1 LGWKPIG
8 ARAVPRARDDGRS
21 RVSLAAR
28 VLPAA
33 TERRGADPP
42 APEAPPPPAA
52 PAAAV
57 TGDHAAGLPPGIPPG
72 IPHGVPKGR
81 RGGGS
86 RGRHRWVPIAVS
98 AVLGILGSALL
109 ALVFVNADART
120 AQAAFDERARDD
132 QDAMVGALQHAMA
145 ALRLVQGYM
154 AMATHPVGRAEF
166 AAVVRTVRDAL
177 PLDLSETAWV
187 QHVTSADRAVFEQ
200 TARAEGFRD
209 FEIRERGHPQHLA
222 TAGDRPDYFPIL
234 YIDPRGPADRLL
246 GFDFGSEARR
256 REALNRALATRRP
269 AATAPL
275 RGNLVHANDGS
286 VFILVAP
293 VFGGGGQGLGALR
306 GAVLGVMATGPL
318 VEHMLARLPAED
330 DLDIYLFD
338 PAAPPETRRIY
349 WHAGH
354 GGSAAGGAPTE
365 AALRARPHAETQLRV
380 ADQRWGMLIA
390 RPPQARRARLGGR
403 ALAVLLAG
411 LAITAGL
418 VAYLS
423 VTLRQALRLEA
434 LTDRLRRAAADLAT
448 KGEEVTHL
456 AHHDAL
462 TGLPNRLAFN
472 ERLRGILGDHAHSQP
487 CVLCLDLDRFK
498 SINDTFG
505 HPAGDALLGLVAAR
519 LRACLRPEDI
529 VARMGG
535 DEFAILLEHEDRPG
549 AEALAQRLV
558 TVISQPY
565 EIRGSQMTIGISL
578 GIAFP
583 SGGSADADLLMRN
596 ADLALYRAKQAGRG
610 TWCFFAGEM
619 ETEAQARRTMEA
631 NLRSALLDM
640 TLELH
645 FQPLI
650 SLRDRRICGMEA
662 LLRWNCPGI
671 GPVSPAEF
679 IPLAEECGLIVP
691 IGHWVLQAA
700 CREAATW
707 PATMRVAVNLSAA
720 QFVSPT
726 LVASVVGALAE
737 SGLVPARLELEITET
752 VLLQDSHATLETLYA
767 LKALGVSISMDDFGT
782 GYSSLSYLC
791 QFPFDT
797 LKIDQSFV
805 RDMPL
810 REECRAIVHAVVG
823 LCRNLGITTI
833 AEGVETEQQ
842 LRGVLV
848 EQCDEAQ
855 GYLFSRPVPVSQV
868 PALIEALRQPVLA

>member
-1 LGWKPIG
+1 
-8 ARAVPRARDDGRS
+8 
-21 RVSLAAR
+21 
-28 VLPAA
+28 
-33 TERRGADPP
+33 
-42 APEAPPPPAA
+42 
-52 PAAAV
+52 
-57 TGDHAAGLPPGIPPG
+57 
-72 IPHGVPKGR
+72 
-81 RGGGS
+81 
-86 RGRHRWVPIAVS
+86 VS
-98 AVLGILGSALL
+98 AVLGLLGSVLL

-120 AQAAFDERARDD
+120 AQAVFDERARDD
-132 QDAMVGALQHAMA
+132 QEAMVDALQHAMA
-145 ALRLVQGYM
+145 ALRIVQGYM
-154 AMATHPVGRAEF
+154 ANATHPVSRAEF
-166 AAVVRTVRDAL
+166 AGFVRTVRDAL
-177 PLDLSETAWV
+177 PLDLRETTWV
-187 QHVTSADRAVFEQ
+187 QHVTSAERAGFEQ
-200 TARAEGFRD
+200 AVRAEGFPD
-209 FEIRERGHPQHLA
+209 FEIRERDHPFHLA
-222 TAGDRPDYFPIL
+222 RAANRAEYFPIL
-234 YIDPRGPADRLL
+234 YIDPRGRADRLL
-246 GFDFGSEARR
+246 GFDFVSEINRR
-256 REALNRALATRRP
+256 TALNHALVTRRP
-269 AATAPL
+269 AATVPL

-293 VFGGGGQGLGALR
+293 VFGGGGPGLGALR
-306 GAVLGVMATGPL
+306 GAVLGVMAAGEL
-318 VEHMLARLPAED
+318 VERTLARLPADD

-338 PAAPPETRRIY
+338 PAAPPETRHIY
-349 WHAGH
+349 WHPGH
-354 GGSAAGGAPTE
+354 GRAATAVAPTE
-365 AALRARPHAETQLRV
+365 AVLRAGPHAETQLQV

-390 RPPQARRARLGGR
+390 RPPDMRPSRLGGR
-403 ALAVLLAG
+403 ALFVLLAG
-411 LAITAGL
+411 LAITLGL
-418 VAYLS
+418 VAYLAA
-423 VTLRQALRLEA
+423 TLRQALRLEA
-434 LTDRLRRAAADLAT
+434 LTDRLRLAAADLAT
-448 KGEEVTHL
+448 KGQEVTHL

-472 ERLRGILGDHAHSQP
+472 ERLRGLLSDHAHSQP

-498 SINDTFG
+498 AVNDTFG

-519 LRACLRPEDI
+519 LRACLRPEDT

-535 DEFAILLEHEDRPG
+535 DEFAILLEREDRPG
-549 AEALAQRLV
+549 VEALAQRLV

-565 EIRGSQMTIGISL
+565 EIRGSQMTIGLSL

-640 TLELH
+640 TFELH

-650 SLRDRRICGMEA
+650 SLRDRQICGMEA
-662 LLRWNCPGI
+662 LLRWHCPGI
-671 GPVSPAEF
+671 GAVSPAEF

-707 PATMRVAVNLSAA
+707 PGAIRVAVNLSAA

-726 LVASVVGALAE
+726 LVASVADALAG
-737 SGLVPARLELEITET
+737 SGLAPARLELEITET

-842 LRGVLV
+842 LRGVLG

-868 PALIEALRQPVLA
+868 PALIESLRQPVLA